1 MDQKTEKL
9 RQTLRTPRAAA
20 IAGILF
26 AVLSITSQSLIWFS
40 IPADPSTPAAHIIA
54 NSKTITFAL
63 NLLPFAGIAFLWFI
77 GVVRDRLGEMEDRF
91 FATVFLGSGLL
102 YVAMI
107 FVAAAIAGALLGL
120 IAAGSIDL
128 SAPGIYPLSQ
138 ATVYRIMRVY
148 AARMSAVFMI
158 SGSTIFVRTRIV
170 PRWVAVV
177 GYLAAVALLVS
188 VGSVRWIV
196 TVFPLW
202 VILISG
208 CILLQDRQAWM
219 QQVES

>member
-1 MDQKTEKL
+1 VNEEAEKI
-9 RQTLRTPRAAA
+9 RQSFRTPRAAA

-26 AVLSITSQSLIWFS
+26 ALLSITSHSLIWLS
-40 IPADPSTPAAHIIA
+40 IPADPSTPATYILG
-54 NSKTITFAL
+54 NFKTITFAL

-91 FATVFLGSGLL
+91 VATVFLGSGLL

-107 FVAAAIAGALLGL
+107 FTAAAIAGALMGL
-120 IAAGSIDL
+120 IATGTIDL
-128 SAPGIYPLSQ
+128 TKSGVYPLSQ

-148 AARMSAVFMI
+148 AARMSAVFMM

-170 PRWVAVV
+170 PRWVAWV
-177 GYLAAVALLVS
+177 GYVAALALLLS

-202 VILISG
+202 VVLISG
-208 CILLQDRQAWM
+208 CILLQKRHDWM
-219 QQVES
+219 QRIDG